1 MIKILGWLLG
11 FLLYDHDLG
20 IKAPKGAEV
29 QADDLI
35 PGRLRNYQ
43 RRITQAQILGD
54 KCHGNEDINGLGF

>member
-20 IKAPKGAEV
+20 IKTKKVPKCKPSC
-29 QADDLI
+29 DDLI

-43 RRITQAQILGD
+43 QRITQAQSLG
-54 KCHGNEDINGLGF
+54 